1 MNEISQPAPHP
12 RAGLRRMVSG
22 FSQSVVLRVLRL
34 GINVVITG
42 LLARHLGSAGF
53 GALAASLALVSLL
66 YTLAELGM
74 GRVLV
79 RELLR
84 SGADQAAL
92 MGSSFYT
99 RLATGVALFAALAA
113 YALVFEP
120 AHASLLLVYGLA
132 LLTHAVTDVLAWFEA
147 ERQMPAATW
156 CQFGGFML
164 SVVAIVAGIVWHAPL
179 WFFALTFIIE
189 CVATAGALFA
199 RYHQLG
205 GSCRSWRWKKALSF
219 RLLRESWY
227 EIATQLTLLM
237 LLRLD
242 AVMVQGLRG
251 EAEAGYYS
259 AAVRISEVAY
269 FIPMMLAGFML
280 PPLMQRKQ
288 SGAPD
293 YRDRVADYFGVSLAI
308 TLPIAL
314 GIVFTSGWL
323 VRWLFGS
330 GFLPA
335 APMLSVHAWALI
347 PFALGI
353 ARTQYL
359 TLEGRLWAN
368 IPAVLAALIINVTLN
383 WLCIPDY
390 GGLGAAWATLIA
402 YSVAWVISTPC
413 MAATR
418 DLTSLMLHGLMR
430 LPHLLRDTYARLRH
444 AQPLS
449 PPSHP

>member
-1 MNEISQPAPHP
+1 MNETSQPAPHP

-34 GINVVITG
+34 GINVIITG

-84 SGADQAAL
+84 AGADQAAL

-99 RLATGVALFAALAA
+99 RLATGVSLFAALAA

-189 CVATAGALFA
+189 CAATAGALFV

-288 SGAPD
+288 SGDPD

-323 VRWLFGS
+323 VRWLFGY
-330 GFLPA
+330 GFSPA

-368 IPAVLAALIINVTLN
+368 IPAVLAALIINVALN
-383 WLCIPDY
+383 WLWIPVY

-402 YSVAWVISTPC
+402 YSFAWVISTPC